1 MHELVTKIA
10 EQAGIST
17 DQANTAL
24 ETVKTYVIEKFP
36 MMAGA
41 VDNLFGASQ
50 DSASSGPTAPPPAPE
65 PKVEEHPIIDKINEA
80 LHSETS
86 HKMEAFALNAV
97 NKAEDAI
104 DVVKNKLNNLLGGD
118 KK

>member
-1 MHELVTKIA
+1 MHELITKIA
-10 EQAGIST
+10 EEAGIST
-17 DQANTAL
+17 EQANTAL
-24 ETVKTYVIEKFP
+24 ETVKKYVIEKFP

-50 DSASSGPTAPPPAPE
+50 EAASTGETIPPLASE
-65 PKVEEHPIIDKINEA
+65 PKAEDHPIIDKINEV

-86 HKMEAFALNAV
+86 HKMEAFAINAV

>member
-10 EQAGIST
+10 EEAGISPE
-17 DQANTAL
+17 QANTAL
-24 ETVKTYVIEKFP
+24 ETVKTYVKEKFP

-41 VDNLFGASQ
+41 VDNLFGASEETP
-50 DSASSGPTAPPPAPE
+50 PTATEVPPLASE
-65 PKVEEHPIIDKINEA
+65 PTTEDHPIIDRINEV
-80 LHSETS
+80 LHSDTS
-86 HKMEAFALNAV
+86 HKMEAFAINAV

>member
-1 MHELVTKIA
+1 MHELVSKIA

-50 DSASSGPTAPPPAPE
+50 ESASTGETIPPFASE
-65 PKVEEHPIIDKINEA
+65 PKADHPIIDKINEA

-86 HKMEAFALNAV
+86 HKMEAFAINAV

-104 DVVKNKLNNLLGGD
+104 DVVKNKLNNFLGGD

>member
-17 DQANTAL
+17 EQANTAL
-24 ETVKTYVIEKFP
+24 ETVKTYVKEKFP

-41 VDNLFGASQ
+41 SEVPPLAS
-50 DSASSGPTAPPPAPE
+50 E
-65 PKVEEHPIIDKINEA
+65 PKSEEHPIIDKINEV
-80 LHSETS
+80 LHSDTS
-86 HKMEAFALNAV
+86 HKMEAFAINAV
-97 NKAEDAI
+97 QKAEEAI
-104 DVVKNKLNNLLGGD
+104 DVVKNKLNDLLGGD